1 MSLVEPIATTMT
13 TRTRF
18 KAGLCIVVCVGG
30 GGGGGGGGEVE
41 PFELFLLFHLF
52 NFYSSFSLLSVYHPL
67 ASDSDAA
74 DNRAIDSACSFFLL
88 FFFGFVAS

>member
-1 MSLVEPIATTMT
+1 MSLAERIATTMT

-18 KAGLCIVVCVGG
+18 KAGLCIVVCVC
-30 GGGGGGGGEVE
+30 GGGGGEVE